1 MTVNNPLISF
11 LRRHIDISEKHSVL
25 ILKNT
30 YVKEYTPLD
39 FFFEKDQKND
49 RIAFVISG
57 VFRSY
62 FRDKEGNEI
71 TSNFIKENEIVG
83 DAVSFQLNS
92 DRTQE
97 NIYIQAET
105 YCKVVVFSKES
116 RDQISNLIPNWES
129 GFQKI
134 ITEILL
140 TQINFQRSIIN
151 LNAKD
156 SYLLFMKSN
165 PTILQ
170 YISLNH
176 LATYLGITATS
187 LSRIRKDLF

>member
-39 FFFEKDQKND
+39 YFFEKDQKND

-62 FRDKEGNEI
+62 FLDKKGNEI
-71 TSNFIKENEIVG
+71 TSNFIKENEIIG
-83 DAVSFQLNS
+83 DTVSFQLNS

-97 NIYIQAET
+97 TIYIQAET
-105 YCKVVVFSKES
+105 YCKVVVFSKDS
-116 RDQISNLIPNWES
+116 RATTA
-129 GFQKI
+129 FY
-134 ITEILL
+134 EILNNKQKADAGKFDWGITT
-140 TQINFQRSIIN
+140 TQSYLPLDNSEFFNNNLLLLNNIIN
-151 LNAKD
+151 SNRQKTFLTFCNND
-156 SYLLFMKSN
+156 NLFM
-165 PTILQ
+165 
-170 YISLNH
+170 Y
-176 LATYLGITATS
+176 
-187 LSRIRKDLF
+187 R

>member
-1 MTVNNPLISF
+1 M
-11 LRRHIDISEKHSVL
+11 
-25 ILKNT
+25 
-30 YVKEYTPLD
+30 
-39 FFFEKDQKND
+39 
-49 RIAFVISG
+49 ISG

-129 GFQKI
+129 GF
-134 ITEILL
+134 
-140 TQINFQRSIIN
+140 
-151 LNAKD
+151 
-156 SYLLFMKSN
+156 
-165 PTILQ
+165 
-170 YISLNH
+170 
-176 LATYLGITATS
+176 
-187 LSRIRKDLF
+187 